1 MEGLVLI
8 VVTIFIV
15 ASLSVGIV
23 LSVIQNKKNKNIKKT
38 LDKLEVEKNVIDS
51 TPIMPELAKLEGY
64 LKNDK
69 INIMYQEWKDRL
81 DTIKTSHIPKITDMI
96 LEADYALSQMDYKG
110 AMYKIAK
117 LEMEIYKV
125 RTSSEFLL
133 NEIKALTSSE
143 EKNRAVIATQKTKY
157 RELYQKFLNSQ
168 NEFGE
173 YVNTVSLQFE
183 NIAKR
188 FEDFETAMDNNA
200 YNEVSPLINA
210 IDEMLNHMQVVVDEV
225 PSIVLIATNVLPN
238 KISEIQK
245 IYNKMIE
252 KGYPLDYL
260 NVEYNIEEAHKKI
273 NDILD
278 RCKVLNLEN
287 SLFELQVLVKYFDSL
302 FEDFDKEKATRETY
316 ETINNN
322 FVTKL
327 EKANRLISEIFM
339 QLDDIKKLYNL
350 SDEDIE
356 ELNVIR
362 EEIKGLNSD
371 YKTLNAHISNNT
383 FAYSKI
389 TKEVEVLQV
398 KLSSIEDRL
407 DAMLDSIG
415 SMHDDEIR
423 ARQQLEEIKQ
433 ILKQSK
439 NKLRE
444 YNLPVIT
451 KAYIVELKEAQAAI
465 KEIINELDKKPIT
478 IEVLNTRVDTARDLV
493 LKLFGRTNEMLKT
506 AMFAEMA
513 IVYGNR
519 YRSSVPD
526 LNRNLTNAESLFYKG
541 EYQDSLEL
549 TINCLNRIEPGIYD
563 KLLSLYGDKQSQN

>member
-143 EKNRAVIATQKTKY
+143 EKNRAVITTQKTKY

-210 IDEMLNHMQVVVDEV
+210 IDEMLNYMQVVVDEV

-302 FEDFDKEKATRETY
+302 FEDFDKEKSTRETY

>member
-1 MEGLVLI
+1 MEGFILI

-69 INIMYQEWKDRL
+69 INVMYQEWKERL
-81 DTIKTSHIPKITDMI
+81 DTIKTSHIPKITDML

-143 EKNRAVIATQKTKY
+143 EKNRAVITTQKTKY

-168 NEFGE
+168 SDFGE
-173 YVNTVSLQFE
+173 YVNTISLQFE

-238 KISEIQK
+238 KIIEIQK
-245 IYNKMIE
+245 LYKKMVE

-260 NVEYNIEEAHKKI
+260 NVEYNIEEANKKI

-316 ETINNN
+316 ETINKN
-322 FVTKL
+322 FASKL
-327 EKANRLISEIFM
+327 DKTNYLISEIFL
-339 QLDDIKKLYNL
+339 QLNDIKKLYNL

-356 ELNVIR
+356 ELNVIK
-362 EEIKGLNSD
+362 EELKTLNSD
-371 YKTLNAHISNNT
+371 YQTLNAHISNNT

-398 KLSSIEDRL
+398 KLSSIEERL
-407 DAMLDSIG
+407 DVMLDSIG

-451 KAYIVELKEAQAAI
+451 KTYIVELKEAQAAI
-465 KEIINELDKKPIT
+465 KEIVNELDKKPIT

-526 LNRNLTNAESLFYKG
+526 LNKNLINAEGLFYKG

-563 KLLSLYGDKQSQN
+563 KLLALYGDKQSQN

>member
-143 EKNRAVIATQKTKY
+143 EKNRAVITTQKTKY

-225 PSIVLIATNVLPN
+225 PLIVLIATNVLPN

-322 FVTKL
+322 FATKL

-362 EEIKGLNSD
+362 EEIKVLNSD